1 MAKNALPGIILH
13 PLRGIGGI
21 EVLEELLASLT
32 KNTLFFG
39 KIPGHK
45 AYPSRV
51 SSGILGDRKKRIILK
66 TSSGVTRFFRS
77 PFFSLPPNF
86 FCILFKQLAQML
98 GSGPQRAPVDF
109 FRGEALYE

>member
-51 SSGILGDRKKRIILK
+51 SSGILMDRKQE
-66 TSSGVTRFFRS
+66 
-77 PFFSLPPNF
+77 
-86 FCILFKQLAQML
+86 LFKNQ
-98 GSGPQRAPVDF
+98 
-109 FRGEALYE
+109 FRGHPIFPVAIFFLYPQTFFVYYSNN